1 MSEEDFGTSDDQPTK
16 RHYFANP
23 LKAKSSQE
31 PARTFAAQ
39 EMPNA
44 SGQPTGS
51 KSVRLH
57 LTHIDPWSAAK
68 SAFMLGVTIAGV
80 LLVAVI
86 VLWGALS
93 AAGVFDAISG
103 LWNDAA
109 GSDGAGVSFLSL
121 GRLIGLTMV
130 ISAIEIVLLSVLSA
144 LYAVL
149 YNLSVGFTG
158 GREWTLTDRSQ

>member
-1 MSEEDFGTSDDQPTK
+1 MSEDVFGSSDDQPTK
-16 RHYFANP
+16 RHYFTNP
-23 LKAKSSQE
+23 LKGKSSQA
-31 PARTFAAQ
+31 PAGTFSAQ
-39 EMPNA
+39 ELPAA
-44 SGQPTGS
+44 SGQVTNS

-57 LTHIDPWSAAK
+57 LTHIDPWAAAK

-93 AAGVFDAISG
+93 AAGVFEAVCG

-109 GSDGAGVSFLSL
+109 GSDSASVSFLSL

>member
-1 MSEEDFGTSDDQPTK
+1 MSEEDFGSSDDQPTK

-23 LKAKSSQE
+23 LKAKSSQA
-31 PARTFAAQ
+31 PVGTFSAQ
-39 EMPNA
+39 EMPTGVRDA
-44 SGQPTGS
+44 TGS
-51 KSVRLH
+51 RSVRLH

-80 LLVAVI
+80 LLVAVV

-93 AAGVFDAISG
+93 AAGVFEAVSG

-109 GSDGAGVSFLSL
+109 GTDNAEISFLSL

-130 ISAIEIVLLSVLSA
+130 VSAIEIVLLSVLSA